1 MDQRISLPLP
11 ANLSFVEDLYREFLR
26 DPASVSP
33 AWRDYFKDVENDG
46 DHLMARRRGPSRP
59 PKSFFDPERDRVDST
74 NSPPAPLHSPAP
86 SLLRQ
91 APFPKDARIAGL
103 THPPQASLHPL
114 VSNLTRQ
121 APLQQDALLARDHDE
136 TGIGRLE
143 RDTIIGQQDRVSQL
157 VQAYL
162 IRGHMAAA
170 IDPLEMSRAVHPEL
184 DPAFHGFTANDL
196 EGRFSTH
203 GIAGADFLTLREI
216 LDRLRAAYCG
226 SIGSQ
231 FMHIDDPE
239 RRAWVRE
246 RMEKPDNHAGLTRR
260 EQLRILTRLTDA
272 VIFEEFIQQKYPGA
286 KSFSLEGAESLIP
299 LLDLAIETAGE
310 HGVEEIVLAMAHRG
324 RLNVLANIVGK
335 RPREIFHEFE
345 NVIDPLREG
354 RGDVKY
360 HLGHSTDWV
369 TASGRTVH
377 LSLCFNPSHLEFVN
391 SVALG
396 RTRAKQ
402 DRAGDRTRSRRMALL
417 IHGDASFAGEGVV
430 QEALNLS
437 RLEGYRTGGTLHV
450 VVNNQIGFT
459 TSPEEARS
467 SLYATDVAKMLQ
479 IPIFHVN
486 GEDPEAVARVVR
498 LAMDFRRT
506 FHSDVVI
513 DMYCFRRRGH
523 NEGDEPSFTQP
534 LMYGVIDKR
543 RPIREYYLGHLLR
556 LGEVDRDE
564 ADRIAMERRREL
576 ERDLTEARS
585 HAYIPLRE
593 KSTGTWAGYYGGL
606 DGDAEEVGTGV
617 ERGRLVALMETLAR
631 LPEGFHPH
639 AKITQWLHR
648 RREMAAGARPLD
660 WSTGEALAF
669 ATLAAEG
676 HPVRLSGQDTP
687 RGTFSQR
694 HAILHDTGDGR
705 MYVPLQHL
713 APDQASVEMYNS
725 PLSEAGV
732 LGFEYGYSLDCP
744 DGLVLWE
751 AQFGD
756 FVNAAQ
762 VIIDQFL
769 VSAEEKWRRLS
780 GLVLLLPHG
789 FEGQGPE
796 HSSARLERFLELA
809 VNDNIQ
815 VVNPTT
821 PAQYFH
827 VLRRQVLRRWRKPLV
842 IMTPKSLLRHP
853 QAISTLEDL
862 EQGRFRRILFD
873 RTTKPERIE
882 RVLLC
887 SGKVY
892 YDLVGSRDELKRDD
906 VAILRLEQLYPL
918 HDEELR
924 QCLTSYPPKASVVWV
939 QEEPANM
946 GAWRYLFARFGD
958 RLMGTWPFS
967 AVCRPASAS
976 PATGWHDLHKIEQQ
990 KLLKAAFDV
999 H

>member
-1 MDQRISLPLP
+1 MNQRIPLPLLS
-11 ANLSFVEDLYREFLR
+11 NLPFVEDLYVEFLR

-33 AWRDYFKDVENDG
+33 EWRDYFKDVGNDG
-46 DHLMARRRGPSRP
+46 DRLMVLRRGPSRP
-59 PKSFFDPERDRVDST
+59 PKSLFDPERGRVSETDTS
-74 NSPPAPLHSPAP
+74 
-86 SLLRQ
+86 Q
-91 APFPKDARIAGL
+91 
-103 THPPQASLHPL
+103 
-114 VSNLTRQ
+114 
-121 APLQQDALLARDHDE
+121 LARD
-136 TGIGRLE
+136 
-143 RDTIIGQQDRVSQL
+143 TIVGQQARVSQL
-157 VQAYL
+157 VHAYL
-162 IRGHMAAA
+162 VRGHMAAA
-170 IDPLEMSRAVHPEL
+170 IDPLELPRPVHPEL
-184 DPAFHGFTANDL
+184 DPAFHGFTEHDL
-196 EGRFSTH
+196 DGRFYTH
-203 GIAGADFLTLREI
+203 GTAGADFLTLREI

-231 FMHIDDPE
+231 FMHIDDPK
-239 RRAWVRE
+239 RRVWVRE
-246 RMEKPDNHAGLTRR
+246 RMERPENHAGLKRQ
-260 EQLRILTRLTDA
+260 EQIRILTRLTDA

-345 NVIDPLREG
+345 NVTDPLRDG

-360 HLGHSTDWV
+360 HLGHSRDWV

-391 SVALG
+391 PVALG
-396 RTRAKQ
+396 RLRAKQ
-402 DRAGDRTRSRRMALL
+402 DRAGDQTRARRTALL

-430 QEALNLS
+430 QESLNLS

-459 TSPEEARS
+459 TPPREGRS
-467 SLYATDVAKMLQ
+467 SFYATDVAKMLQ

-486 GEDPEAVARVVR
+486 GEDSEAVTRVVR

-523 NEGDEPSFTQP
+523 NEGDEPAFTQP

-543 RPIREYYLGHLLR
+543 RPLREYYLGHLLR

-564 ADRIAMERRREL
+564 ADRIALERRREL

-585 HAYIPLRE
+585 HTYIPLRE
-593 KSTGTWAGYYGGL
+593 KSTGIWAGYHGGL
-606 DGDAEEVGTGV
+606 DGDDEEVGTGV
-617 ERGRLVALMETLAR
+617 ERGRLVTLMETFTR

-639 AKITQWLHR
+639 AKITQWLQR
-648 RREMAAGARPLD
+648 RREMATGTRPLD
-660 WSTGEALAF
+660 WSAGEALAF
-669 ATLAAEG
+669 ATLAVEG
-676 HPVRLSGQDTP
+676 HRVRVSGQDTP

-694 HAILHDTGDGR
+694 HAILHDTEDGR
-705 MYVPLQHL
+705 RYVPLQHL
-713 APDQASVEMYNS
+713 APDQAPVEIYNS

-751 AQFGD
+751 GQFGD

-809 VNDNIQ
+809 VNDNLQ

-827 VLRRQVLRRWRKPLV
+827 VLRRQVLRRWRKPLIV
-842 IMTPKSLLRHP
+842 MTPKSLLRHP
-853 QAISTLEDL
+853 QAISTFEDL
-862 EQGRFRRILFD
+862 EQGRFRQILFD
-873 RTTKPERIE
+873 RTVRPELVE

-892 YDLVGSRDELKRDD
+892 YDLVGLRDELKRDD

-918 HDEELR
+918 QDAELHR
-924 QCLTSYPPKASVVWV
+924 GLMSYPSKARVVWV

>member
-1 MDQRISLPLP
+1 MKQRIPLPLL
-11 ANLSFVEDLYREFLR
+11 ANLPFVEDLYVEFLK
-26 DPASVSP
+26 DPASVSS
-33 AWRDYFKDVENDG
+33 AWRDYFKDMANDG
-46 DHLMARRRGPSRP
+46 DNLMTRRRGPSRP
-59 PKSFFDPERDRVDST
+59 PKSLFDPERDRAAETGTSR
-74 NSPPAPLHSPAP
+74 S
-86 SLLRQ
+86 
-91 APFPKDARIAGL
+91 AR
-103 THPPQASLHPL
+103 
-114 VSNLTRQ
+114 
-121 APLQQDALLARDHDE
+121 DAL
-136 TGIGRLE
+136 IGR
-143 RDTIIGQQDRVSQL
+143 QDRVSRL

-170 IDPLEMSRAVHPEL
+170 IDPLEMPRPVHPEL
-184 DPAFHGFTANDL
+184 DPSFHGFTEQDL
-196 EGRFSTH
+196 DRRFSTH
-203 GIAGADFLTLREI
+203 GIAGADFLTMREI

-239 RRAWVRE
+239 RRSWVRE
-246 RMEKPDNHAGLTRR
+246 RMERPESHAGLKR
-260 EQLRILTRLTDA
+260 QDQIRILTRLTDA

-310 HGVEEIVLAMAHRG
+310 QGVEEIVLAMAHRG

-345 NVIDPLREG
+345 NVIDPLRDG

-369 TASGRTVH
+369 TDSGRTVH

-391 SVALG
+391 PVALG
-396 RTRAKQ
+396 RVRAKQ
-402 DRAGDRTRSRRMALL
+402 DRAGDPTRARRAAFL
-417 IHGDASFAGEGVV
+417 IHGDASFAGEGVG
-430 QEALNLS
+430 QESLNLS
-437 RLEGYRTGGTLHV
+437 QLEGYCTGGTLHV

-459 TSPEEARS
+459 ASPKEARS
-467 SLYATDVAKMLQ
+467 SFYATDVVKLLQ

-486 GEDPEAVARVVR
+486 GEDSEAVARVVR

-506 FHSDVVI
+506 FQSDVVI

-543 RPIREYYLGHLLR
+543 RPLREYYLGHLLR

-564 ADRIAMERRREL
+564 ADRIALERRREL

-593 KSTGTWAGYYGGL
+593 KSTGIWAGYYGGL
-606 DGDAEEVGTGV
+606 DGDAETVSTGV
-617 ERGRLVALMETLAR
+617 ERGRLVTLMEALTR
-631 LPEGFHPH
+631 LPEQFHPH
-639 AKITQWLHR
+639 AKITQWLQR
-648 RREMAAGARPLD
+648 RREMAGAARPLD
-660 WSTGEALAF
+660 WSAGEALAF
-669 ATLAAEG
+669 ATLAVEG
-676 HPVRLSGQDTP
+676 HRVRLSGQDTS

-694 HAILHDTGDGR
+694 HATLHDTEDGQ

-713 APDQASVEMYNS
+713 APDQAPVEIYNS

-815 VVNPTT
+815 VVNLTT

-842 IMTPKSLLRHP
+842 VMTPKSLLRHP
-853 QAISTLEDL
+853 QAVSTLEDL
-862 EQGRFRRILFD
+862 AQGSFRRILFD
-873 RTTKPERIE
+873 RTARPERVK

-892 YDLVGSRDELKRDD
+892 YDLVGMRDELKRDD
-906 VAILRLEQLYPL
+906 VAVLRLEQLYPL
-918 HDEELR
+918 QDAELR
-924 QCLTSYPPKASVVWV
+924 EGLTPYSSKVPVVWV

-946 GAWRYLFARFGD
+946 GAWRYLFARFGE
-958 RLMGTWPFS
+958 RLMDTWSFS

-990 KLLKAAFDV
+990 NLLKAAFDV

>member
-1 MDQRISLPLP
+1 MNQRIPLPLL
-11 ANLSFVEDLYREFLR
+11 ANLPFVEDLYVEFLR

-33 AWRDYFKDVENDG
+33 EWRDYFKDAWTESDNP
-46 DHLMARRRGPSRP
+46 MARRRGPSRP
-59 PKSFFDPERDRVDST
+59 PKSLFDHERDRG
-74 NSPPAPLHSPAP
+74 A
-86 SLLRQ
+86 
-91 APFPKDARIAGL
+91 
-103 THPPQASLHPL
+103 
-114 VSNLTRQ
+114 
-121 APLQQDALLARDHDE
+121 E
-136 TGIGRLE
+136 TCIGRSD
-143 RDTIIGQQDRVSQL
+143 RDISIGQQDRVSQL
-157 VQAYL
+157 VHAYL
-162 IRGHMAAA
+162 VRGHMAAA
-170 IDPLEMSRAVHPEL
+170 IDPLEVPRPVHPEL
-184 DPAFHGFTANDL
+184 DPAFHAFTEHDL
-196 EGRFSTH
+196 DGRFSTH
-203 GIAGADFLTLREI
+203 GIAGADFLTVREI
-216 LDRLRAAYCG
+216 LDRLRTAYCG

-246 RMEKPDNHAGLTRR
+246 RMERPERHGGLKRQ
-260 EQLRILTRLTDA
+260 EQIRILTRLTDA

-391 SVALG
+391 PVALG
-396 RTRAKQ
+396 RLRAKQ
-402 DRAGDRTRSRRMALL
+402 DVAGDPTRARRTAFL

-430 QEALNLS
+430 QESLNLS
-437 RLEGYRTGGTLHV
+437 RLEGFRTGGTLHV

-459 TSPEEARS
+459 TAPKEARS

-506 FHSDVVI
+506 FQSDVVI

-534 LMYGVIDKR
+534 LLYGVIDKR
-543 RPIREYYLGHLLR
+543 RPLREYYLGHLLR

-564 ADRIAMERRREL
+564 ADRIAVERRREL

-593 KSTGTWAGYYGGL
+593 KSTGMWAGYYGGL
-606 DGDAEEVGTGV
+606 DGDAEEVRTGV
-617 ERGRLVALMETLAR
+617 ERGRLVTLMEALTR
-631 LPEGFHPH
+631 LPEQFHPH
-639 AKITQWLHR
+639 AKITQWLQR
-648 RREMAAGARPLD
+648 RREMTAGTRPLD

-669 ATLAAEG
+669 ATLAVEG
-676 HPVRLSGQDTP
+676 HPVRVSGQDTP

-694 HAILHDTGDGR
+694 HAILHDIEDGR
-705 MYVPLQHL
+705 IYVPLQHL
-713 APDQASVEMYNS
+713 APDQAPVEFYNS

-815 VVNPTT
+815 IVNPTT
-821 PAQYFH
+821 PAQYVH
-827 VLRRQVLRRWRKPLV
+827 VLRRQVLRRWRKPL
-842 IMTPKSLLRHP
+842 IMMTPKSLLRHP

-862 EQGRFRRILFD
+862 EHGRFRRILFD
-873 RTTKPERIE
+873 RTVRPERVE

-892 YDLVGSRDELKRDD
+892 YDLVGVRDELKRDD

-918 HDEELR
+918 QDAELR
-924 QCLTSYPPKASVVWV
+924 KSLTPYPSKAPVIWV

-958 RLMGTWPFS
+958 RLMDSRSFS

-976 PATGWHDLHKIEQQ
+976 PATGWMDLHKLEQQ

>member
-1 MDQRISLPLP
+1 MNQRIPLPLL
-11 ANLSFVEDLYREFLR
+11 ANLPFVEDLYLEFLR

-33 AWRDYFKDVENDG
+33 AWRDYFKDVGNDG
-46 DHLMARRRGPSRP
+46 DNHMARRRGPSRP
-59 PKSFFDPERDRVDST
+59 PKSLFDPERGR
-74 NSPPAPLHSPAP
+74 AA
-86 SLLRQ
+86 
-91 APFPKDARIAGL
+91 
-103 THPPQASLHPL
+103 
-114 VSNLTRQ
+114 
-121 APLQQDALLARDHDE
+121 E
-136 TGIGRLE
+136 TGIGRSA
-143 RDTIIGQQDRVSQL
+143 RDTIIGQQDRVSHL
-157 VQAYL
+157 VYAYL
-162 IRGHMAAA
+162 VRGHTAAA
-170 IDPLEMSRAVHPEL
+170 IDPLEMPHPVHPEL
-184 DPAFHGFTANDL
+184 DPTFHGFTEDDL
-196 EGRFSTH
+196 DERFSAH
-203 GIAGADFLTLREI
+203 GIAGTDFLTLRGI
-216 LDRLRAAYCG
+216 LDRLRTAYCG

-231 FMHIDDPE
+231 FMHIDDLE

-246 RMEKPDNHAGLTRR
+246 RMERLENHTGLKRQ
-260 EQLRILTRLTDA
+260 EQIRILTRLTDA

-299 LLDLAIETAGE
+299 LLDLAIEAAGE

-345 NVIDPLREG
+345 NALDPLREG

-360 HLGHSTDWV
+360 HLGHSTNWV

-391 SVALG
+391 PVALG
-396 RTRAKQ
+396 RVRAKQ
-402 DRAGDRTRSRRMALL
+402 DRPGDPTRARRMAILM
-417 IHGDASFAGEGVV
+417 HGDASFAGEGIV
-430 QEALNLS
+430 QESLNLS

-459 TSPEEARS
+459 TSPQEARS
-467 SLYATDVAKMLQ
+467 SLYATDVAKLLQ

-498 LAMDFRRT
+498 LAMDFRQT
-506 FHSDVVI
+506 FQSDVVI

-534 LMYGVIDKR
+534 LMYGAIDKR
-543 RPIREYYLGHLLR
+543 RPIREYYLGRLLR

-564 ADRIAMERRREL
+564 ADRIAMERRCEL
-576 ERDLTEARS
+576 ERDLAEARS
-585 HAYIPLRE
+585 HAYVPRRE
-593 KSTGTWAGYYGGL
+593 KSTGIWAGYHGGL

-617 ERGRLVALMETLAR
+617 ERGRLVTLMEALTR
-631 LPEGFHPH
+631 LPEWFHPH
-639 AKITQWLHR
+639 AKMTQWLRR
-648 RREMAAGARPLD
+648 RREMADGARPLD
-660 WSTGEALAF
+660 WSAGEALAF
-669 ATLAAEG
+669 ATLAVEG
-676 HPVRLSGQDTP
+676 RRVRVSGQDTS

-694 HAILHDTGDGR
+694 HAILHDTENGR
-705 MYVPLQHL
+705 MYVPFQHL
-713 APDQASVEMYNS
+713 APDQAPVEMCNS

-769 VSAEEKWRRLS
+769 VSGEEKWRRLS
-780 GLVLLLPHG
+780 GLVLLLPHA

-827 VLRRQVLRRWRKPLV
+827 VLRRQALSRWRKPLV
-842 IMTPKSLLRHP
+842 VMTPKSLLRHP

-862 EQGRFRRILFD
+862 EQGRFRSILFD
-873 RTTKPERIE
+873 RTAKPERVE

-892 YDLVGSRDELKRDD
+892 YDLVGLRDELKRDD

-918 HDEELR
+918 RDEELR
-924 QCLTSYPPKASVVWV
+924 QSLTSYPSKAPVVWV

-958 RLMGTWPFS
+958 RLMGAWSFS

-976 PATGWHDLHKIEQQ
+976 PATGWHDLHQIEQQ